1 MFVCWGAIMIDVYE
15 KCPVFED
22 SSYTLRL
29 VTTVDCLDL
38 LKVYSDV
45 KSVPLFN
52 SDNCG
57 GDDFYYTTENRMT
70 EAIKYWLWEYSRQGF
85 VRWSIVDNH
94 KKEVIGTIELFHRAA
109 NDYFTNC
116 GLLRLDLRSDY
127 ELSAEIIK
135 ILTLI
140 RVPTFELFDCDKIA
154 TKANPEAVERIKAL
168 NEIGFNLSDEKL
180 IGHDGTEY
188 ENYYVMYNQ

>member
-1 MFVCWGAIMIDVYE
+1 MFACWGAIMIDVYE

-57 GDDFYYTTENRMT
+57 GDVFYYTTESRMT
-70 EAIKYWLWEYSRQGF
+70 EVIKYWLWEYSRQGF
-85 VRWSIVDNH
+85 VRWSIVDNL
-94 KKEVIGTIELFHRAA
+94 KKEVVGTIELFHRDA

-140 RVPTFELFDCDKIA
+140 ISPTFQLFDCHKIA

-168 NEIGFNLSDEKL
+168 NELGFNLSDKKL
-180 IGHDGTEY
+180 IGHDGT
-188 ENYYVMYNQ
+188 

>member
-1 MFVCWGAIMIDVYE
+1 MIDVYNN
-15 KCPVFED
+15 CPVFED
-22 SSYTLRL
+22 SSYTLRM
-29 VTTVDCLDL
+29 VNPDDCLDL

-70 EAIKYWLWEYSRQGF
+70 EAIKYWLWEYSRKGF
-85 VRWSIVDNH
+85 VRWSIVDNC
-94 KKEVIGTIELFHRAA
+94 KKEVIGTIELFHREA
-109 NDYFTNC
+109 NDYYTNC

-127 ELSAEIIK
+127 EFSAETIK

-140 RVPTFELFDCDKIA
+140 IAPTYELFDCDKIA
-154 TKANPEAVERIKAL
+154 TKAIPEATERRNAL
-168 NEIGFNLSDEKL
+168 GELGFSLSNEKL

-188 ENYYVMYNQ
+188 INYFVLHKG

>member
-1 MFVCWGAIMIDVYE
+1 MIDVYK
-15 KCPVFED
+15 KCPVFGD
-22 SSYTLRL
+22 SSYTLRM
-29 VTTVDCLDL
+29 VTTDDCLDL
-38 LKVYSDV
+38 LKVYSDA

-57 GDDFYYTTENRMT
+57 GDDFHYTTENRMT

-85 VRWSIVDNH
+85 VRWAIVDIL
-94 KKEVIGTIELFHRAA
+94 KKEVVGTIELFHRDA

-140 RVPTFELFDCDKIA
+140 IAPTFELFDCDKIA
-154 TKANPEAVERIKAL
+154 TKANSAAIERIIAL
-168 NEIGFNLSDEKL
+168 AELGFSLSDERLK
-180 IGHDGTEY
+180 GHDGTEY
-188 ENYYVMYNQ
+188 KNYYVLHKESTK

>member
-1 MFVCWGAIMIDVYE
+1 MIDVYK

-22 SSYTLRL
+22 SSYTLRM
-29 VTTVDCLDL
+29 VTTDDCLDL
-38 LKVYSDV
+38 LKVYSDA
-45 KSVPLFN
+45 KAVPLFN

-57 GDDFYYTTENRMT
+57 GDEFYYITENRMM
-70 EAIKYWLWEYSRQGF
+70 EAIKYWHWEYSRQGF

-94 KKEVIGTIELFHRAA
+94 KKEVIGTIELFHRDA
-109 NDYFTNC
+109 NDYFTTC

-140 RVPTFELFDCDKIA
+140 IVPTFELFDCAKIA
-154 TKANPEAVERIKAL
+154 TKANPEAFERIRAL
-168 NEIGFNLSDEKL
+168 NDLGFNLSDEKL
-180 IGHDGTEY
+180 VGHNGTQY
-188 ENYYVMYNQ
+188 KNYYVLHKDSTK